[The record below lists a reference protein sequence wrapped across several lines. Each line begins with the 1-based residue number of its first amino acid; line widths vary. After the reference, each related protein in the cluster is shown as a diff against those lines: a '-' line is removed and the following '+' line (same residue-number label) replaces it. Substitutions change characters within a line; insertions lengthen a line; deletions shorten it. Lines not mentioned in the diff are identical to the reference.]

1 MDDVRIASAAEIGG
15 AARLEG
21 AWLRAFGPG
30 DRPAGWF
37 ARKLARERVDDELSQ
52 VAIATGSDPRSPR
65 SWLGFVLAGRLPS
78 LGGAVRTAGTAVMP
92 DMRRRGIGSALLH
105 ALDRAAAHAGAPSV
119 QIVAD
124 ASAILYYER
133 LGFQRVRDVVT
144 ILLPACGEPA
154 DLKAPTPPITPTS
167 WTAAPDGLG
176 SPVELAAWT
185 PEAWE
190 GSVDRRTID
199 LAAPRARALV
209 SREGTAWLVHRCLA
223 EKDAHLRDVLL
234 ALRRALPSPA
244 PILVPHLDD
253 AMSQQAQ
260 QVQQVQEV
268 SSITGARVVQ
278 RGALLS
284 RPSLVALHPVA
295 PRR

>member
-37 ARKLARERVDDELSQ
+37 RRKLARERVDDELSQ
-52 VAIATGSDPRSPR
+52 VAIATSGDPRSPR
-65 SWLGFVLAGRLPS
+65 SWRGFVLAGRLPS

-92 DMRRRGIGSALLH
+92 DMRRRGIGSSLLH
-105 ALDRAAAHAGAPSV
+105 ALDHAAAHAGAPSV

-133 LGFQRVRDVVT
+133 LGFQRVRDVATLQV
-144 ILLPACGEPA
+144 LACGEPS
-154 DLKAPTPPITPTS
+154 DLPAPIT

-190 GSVDRRTID
+190 GSVDRGTID

-223 EKDAHLRDVLL
+223 EKDAHLSDVLRDVLL
-234 ALRRALPSPA
+234 ALRRALPGPA

-253 AMSQQAQ
+253 AVAQ
-260 QVQQVQEV
+260 RIGEAQRMEGV

-284 RPSLVALHPVA
+284 RPSLAALHPVA